1 VNRVGVAAAVG
12 AGVLVL
18 FLSYASAARAQVQ
31 PPAPEAISVGDW
43 KIAPVVEAR
52 VRGEYRHDFVDDDR
66 GLLTE
71 RARLGA
77 DVVRGDVEG
86 RVVLQDARTWD
97 LASGLLGSPGPAY
110 GATTGVYEMWGEA
123 HTAAARP
130 SFVRVGRQPVTW
142 GEGRL
147 LGVAD
152 WSPTGR
158 TLDAVRGRLVVG
170 DGAFE
175 LLAASLSDPGQLG
188 IPLAYGELFGARA
201 EWAFDPLLQVE
212 LYALARLAQLNPDND
227 IEGTV
232 LGSTYTAALR
242 VHGAREGWSY
252 GAEGAYQMGRVH
264 VLDEDRGAWAAA
276 GHVGYAFEHAILS
289 PAARLG
295 AAYASGDDGSGTYH
309 AFDPLLPDVH
319 TWHGA
324 MDVFAWSNEVEGN
337 ARVSIVPWTDAVATV
352 EYRYARLAQAGG
364 AWRTDYLTTL
374 GHVANNTQEELGHE
388 IDAWLTWRPW
398 APVELSGGYSALVLG
413 DGAKAVLAAAA
424 PPDVVHFAFLQ
435 AALRVP

>member
-1 VNRVGVAAAVG
+1 VNRVGVAA
-12 AGVLVL
+12 GVLVL
-18 FLSYASAARAQVQ
+18 SWTAAARAQVQ
-31 PPAPEAISVGDW
+31 PPAPETLAVGDW

-52 VRGEYRHDFVDDDR
+52 VRGEYRHDFADDDR

-77 DVVRGDVEG
+77 DVLRGDVEG

-97 LASGLLGSPGPAY
+97 LTSGQPYSS
-110 GATTGVYEMWGEA
+110 GAPFGAITGIYEAWGEA
-123 HTAAARP
+123 HTSAAKP
-130 SFVRVGRQPVTW
+130 SFVRIGRQAVTW

-152 WSPTGR
+152 WSPAGR
-158 TLDAVRGRLVVG
+158 TLDAARGRLVVG

-175 LLAASLSDPGQLG
+175 LLAASLSDPAQLG
-188 IPLAYGELFGARA
+188 LASYGELFGARA

-212 LYALARLAQLNPDND
+212 LYALARFAQMNPNND
-227 IEGTV
+227 FEGAV
-232 LGSTYTAALR
+232 LGSTYTASLR

-264 VLDEDRGAWAAA
+264 SLDEDRAAWAAA
-276 GHVGYAFEHAILS
+276 GHVGYAFEHVLMS

-295 AAYASGDDGSGTYH
+295 GAYASGDDGSGTYH
-309 AFDPLLPDVH
+309 AFDPILPDVH

-324 MDVFAWSNEVEGN
+324 MDVFAWSNEIEGN
-337 ARVSIVPWTDAVATV
+337 ARASIVPWTDAVASV

-364 AWRTDYLTTL
+364 AWRTDYVTTI
-374 GHVANNTQEELGHE
+374 GQAPANTQEELGHE
-388 IDAWLTWRPW
+388 IDAWLTWKPW

-413 DGAKAVLAAAA
+413 DGAKAILAASTPSAA
-424 PPDVVHFAFLQ
+424 SVVQFAFLQ
-435 AALRVP
+435 ASLRVP